1 MPINT
6 QTYQTELQVRPDDI
20 DMFQHVHSSRY
31 IDYVLAARYE
41 QMERCYK
48 MPMQEFLQHGLG
60 WVIRNASIDYKRP
73 LRLAE
78 YMLVETRFEEMAKDT
93 VKVVFRILRKE
104 NKKVCAEGY
113 FYYTMINLQTG
124 RAEVIPDWIIE
135 RYSQQ

>member
-48 MPMQEFLQHGLG
+48 MPMQEFLKHGLG
-60 WVIRNASIDYKRP
+60 WVNRNASIDYKRP

>member
-1 MPINT
+1 
-6 QTYQTELQVRPDDI
+6 
-20 DMFQHVHSSRY
+20 
-31 IDYVLAARYE
+31 
-41 QMERCYK
+41 
-48 MPMQEFLQHGLG
+48 MQEFLKHGLG

-73 LRLAE
+73 LQLAE

-104 NKKVCAEGY
+104 NKKVCAEGF

-124 RAEVIPDWIIE
+124 RAELIPDWIIE